1 MFCKNCG
8 KELNEGADVCLNCG
22 AAVNK
27 NEIGNILNNKIGNY
41 DVLTIAIICFFLGGL
56 GIHNFMLGE
65 TSKGIVK
72 IALTLCFGIG
82 CILALIDFIKILTG
96 SYTVDPNK
104 CI

>member
-8 KELNEGADVCLNCG
+8 KEINEGADVCLNCG
-22 AAVNK
+22 ASVGKEETSNLLEK
-27 NEIGNILNNKIGNY
+27 KIGNY
-41 DVLTIAIICFFLGGL
+41 DTLTIALICFFLGGF
-56 GIHNFMLGE
+56 GVHNFMLGE

-82 CILALIDFIKILTG
+82 CILALIDFVKILMGT
-96 SYTVDPNK
+96 YVVDPNK